1 MDLAAAALACDQ
13 TRIVTMQ
20 WSYSESEHLFQ
31 FLSLSGNHHGIS
43 HDFASS
49 GTNFEAYNK
58 IQTWYAERVAAFLT
72 KLDSYPEGEG
82 TLLDNTLVLWGTEI
96 GESTQHDLQL
106 MPYVLAGR
114 AGGKIRTGRY
124 LDYSN
129 ARKDSNQLLV
139 SMAHAMGA
147 DDLTAFGDASGGT
160 GPLAGLT

>member
-1 MDLAAAALACDQ
+1 
-13 TRIVTMQ
+13 
-20 WSYSESEHLFQ
+20 
-31 FLSLSGNHHGIS
+31 
-43 HDFASS
+43 
-49 GTNFEAYNK
+49 
-58 IQTWYAERVAAFLT
+58 
-72 KLDSYPEGEG
+72 
-82 TLLDNTLVLWGTEI
+82 
-96 GESTQHDLQL
+96 

-139 SMAHAMGA
+139 SMAHDMGA